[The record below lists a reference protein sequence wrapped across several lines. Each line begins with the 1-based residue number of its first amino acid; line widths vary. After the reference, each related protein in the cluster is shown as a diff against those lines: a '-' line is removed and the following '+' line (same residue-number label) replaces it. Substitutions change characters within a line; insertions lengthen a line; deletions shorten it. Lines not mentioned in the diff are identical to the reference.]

1 MTLAKTRIE
10 SDSLGSREIPAE
22 AYWGIHTLR
31 AQENFDIT
39 KREISVYPELVTA
52 LAMVKQAAA
61 RANREVGALD
71 AKRADLIDRAAQRVI
86 DGEFHEQFTVGV
98 IQGGA
103 GTSTNMCANEVITN
117 IALELAGR
125 DKGDYV
131 FLSPTDHTNR
141 SQSTN
146 DVYPTAL
153 KIGILLAHESQLAEL
168 EKLSAA
174 FRTKGNEFRDILKV
188 GRTQLQDA
196 VPMTLGQEFHGF
208 ATTMREDW
216 EHQTHNAGLLYEI
229 NMGATA
235 IGTGINGP
243 IGYAESV
250 RRHLAEITGMPL
262 RTATDLIEA
271 TSDTGSFMSLSDAI
285 KRTAMKLSKIA
296 NDLRLLSS
304 GPQAGL
310 GEINLPA
317 KQAGSSIMPGKVNP
331 VIPEV
336 VNQVAFAVAGNDL
349 TITMAVEAGQLQLNA
364 FEPVI
369 AHSMFQSIIWLRQA
383 MHTLRVNC
391 IDGITA
397 NTARL
402 SAMVGQSVGV
412 ITALTPYIGY
422 SSAAAL
428 AKTALLTNRDVADL
442 VVEAGLMNRADVT
455 KRLRPERLT
464 GVEPA
469 TTAIPIIAVEDLP

>member
-1 MTLAKTRIE
+1 
-10 SDSLGSREIPAE
+10 
-22 AYWGIHTLR
+22 
-31 AQENFDIT
+31 
-39 KREISVYPELVTA
+39 
-52 LAMVKQAAA
+52 
-61 RANREVGALD
+61 
-71 AKRADLIDRAAQRVI
+71 
-86 DGEFHEQFTVGV
+86 
-98 IQGGA
+98 
-103 GTSTNMCANEVITN
+103 
-117 IALELAGR
+117 
-125 DKGDYV
+125 
-131 FLSPTDHTNR
+131 
-141 SQSTN
+141 
-146 DVYPTAL
+146 
-153 KIGILLAHESQLAEL
+153 
-168 EKLSAA
+168 
-174 FRTKGNEFRDILKV
+174 
-188 GRTQLQDA
+188 
-196 VPMTLGQEFHGF
+196 
-208 ATTMREDW
+208 
-216 EHQTHNAGLLYEI
+216 
-229 NMGATA
+229 
-235 IGTGINGP
+235 
-243 IGYAESV
+243 
-250 RRHLAEITGMPL
+250 
-262 RTATDLIEA
+262 
-271 TSDTGSFMSLSDAI
+271 
-285 KRTAMKLSKIA
+285 
-296 NDLRLLSS
+296 
-304 GPQAGL
+304 
-310 GEINLPA
+310 
-317 KQAGSSIMPGKVNP
+317 